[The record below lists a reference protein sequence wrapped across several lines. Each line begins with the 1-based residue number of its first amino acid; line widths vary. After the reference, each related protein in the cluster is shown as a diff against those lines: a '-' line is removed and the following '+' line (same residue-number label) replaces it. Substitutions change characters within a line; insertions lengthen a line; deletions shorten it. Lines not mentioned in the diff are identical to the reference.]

1 MIWLILIVV
10 VVCVSG
16 YLLGNRGQSLT
27 EYKGYLVGGLYST
40 KHGRGLYKVVKI
52 LAVDSFS
59 AHIRMYNGTYGSRPS
74 SIEPS
79 TLSFGFTAD
88 DLGNPEAL
96 RRKLAENIG
105 MGHVPISWS
114 GFIESEPVLI
124 VRVSVSEDELEGY
137 RLYKKR
143 IH

>member
-1 MIWLILIVV
+1 
-10 VVCVSG
+10 
-16 YLLGNRGQSLT
+16 
-27 EYKGYLVGGLYST
+27 
-40 KHGRGLYKVVKI
+40 
-52 LAVDSFS
+52 
-59 AHIRMYNGTYGSRPS
+59 MYNGTYGSRPS